1 MRMGENE
8 LGRLL
13 EDDDLVVRNEEAVW
27 EAVAKWRRAGEG
39 QGMKG
44 GEMKTAARA
53 CMRTSRRAFV
63 RMCSSIEP
71 QAVADAPIGQAVTT
85 DAGWKDAEVYVVVER
100 RSGGVVE
107 SGRVTGMDFE
117 AREVT
122 VEFPLPEAVV
132 WGEVAAVRLVSNAKY
147 VGLVNVPIEEE
158 NVRAEG
164 DPFRDWTRQW
174 HGRIFSFDLRGP
186 RGAGFVSACVAASA
200 GVLLTL
206 LALSGLL
213 CGGGRRRPVVAAEAG
228 AAEEGTS

>member
-1 MRMGENE
+1 M
-8 LGRLL
+8 
-13 EDDDLVVRNEEAVW
+13 
-27 EAVAKWRRAGEG
+27 
-39 QGMKG
+39 
-44 GEMKTAARA
+44 
-53 CMRTSRRAFV
+53 
-63 RMCSSIEP
+63 
-71 QAVADAPIGQAVTT
+71 
-85 DAGWKDAEVYVVVER
+85 VVER

-107 SGRVTGMDFE
+107 SGRVTGMDFD

-200 GVLLTL
+200 GVVLTL
-206 LALSGLL
+206 WALSGLL
-213 CGGGRRRPVVAAEAG
+213 CGGGRRRPVTKEKEAAT
-228 AAEEGTS
+228 AAEGTS